1 MFIPKGVDIPALDI
15 EKLWDYV
22 NANDWKV
29 GDIVTGGDV
38 IGTVYE
44 NGLFKV
50 HRIMIPPN
58 IKGKIAKIYPNG

>member
-15 EKLWDYV
+15 EKIWDYT
-22 NANDWKV
+22 NTGDWKV

-58 IKGKIAKIYPNG
+58 IKGKISKIMESG

>member
-15 EKLWDYV
+15 EKMWEYT
-22 NANDWKV
+22 NAGDWKV

-58 IKGKIAKIYPNG
+58 IKGKISKIMPSG

>member
-15 EKLWDYV
+15 EKLWDYTTTD
-22 NANDWKV
+22 DWKV

-58 IKGKIAKIYPNG
+58 IKGKISKIMESG

>member
-15 EKLWDYV
+15 EKKWDYV
-22 NANDWKV
+22 IVDNWKI

-50 HRIMIPPN
+50 HKIMIPPN
-58 IKGKIAKIYPNG
+58 IKGKISKIHPSG